1 VVVTP
6 SKVKVMA
13 GLAIAGLLVGGLLVW
28 QFQEEIRGID
38 VRVMVERIKAFG
50 PIPFFA
56 AMAILPSLWAPV
68 SPFLIVAGAAY
79 DLPIA
84 LGGCGL
90 ALATN
95 MALSWLLAGKLF
107 RPAFE
112 RLVHRFGYSVPEI
125 TSKTM
130 IPIAVLLRIT
140 PGLPFPLQNYLLG
153 LAKMPFGWYMAISV
167 PLTLAMASSII
178 IFSDAILKGNKTVV
192 MLAVALFVVLGLIVR
207 QVRARL
213 KLKSLAEESE

>member
-1 VVVTP
+1 MTLG
-6 SKVKVMA
+6 KVKMI
-13 GLAIAGLLVGGLLVW
+13 GSLAIVGLVIGGLFVW
-28 QFQEEIRGID
+28 RYQDEILAID
-38 VRVMVERIKAFG
+38 VQAMVEWIKSFG

-56 AMAILPSLWAPV
+56 AMAILPLFWAPV

-79 DLPIA
+79 DLPVA

-90 ALATN
+90 ALSVN
-95 MALSWLLAGKLF
+95 MAVSWLLAGKLF

-125 TSKTM
+125 TPKTM
-130 IPIAVLLRIT
+130 ITVAVLLRIT

-167 PLTLAMASSII
+167 PLTMAMATSII

-192 MLAVALFVVLGLIVR
+192 ILAVVLFIALGLIVG

-213 KLKSLAEESE
+213 KRNSLAEDLP

>member
-1 VVVTP
+1 M
-6 SKVKVMA
+6 SLGKVKMMT
-13 GLAIAGLLVGGLLVW
+13 GLAILGLVVGGLLVW
-28 QFQEEIRGID
+28 RYQDEIRAID
-38 VRVMVERIKAFG
+38 IRAMVEWIKSFG

-56 AMAILPSLWAPV
+56 AMAILPLLWAPV

-79 DLPIA
+79 DLPVA

-90 ALATN
+90 ALAIN
-95 MALSWLLAGKLF
+95 MAISWLLAGKLF

-112 RLVHRFGYSVPEI
+112 RLVHRFGYSVPEV
-125 TSKTM
+125 TPKTM
-130 IPIAVLLRIT
+130 ISIAVLLRIT

-153 LAKMPFGWYMAISV
+153 LAKMSFAWYMAISV

-192 MLAVALFVVLGLIVR
+192 MLAVGLFIALGLIVR

-213 KLKSLAEESE
+213 KRKYLAEESA